1 MKKGWGVLMIVVFGT
16 AILTGSGLEVF
27 LSGQRIASDRY
38 FQVENT
44 VFIHAVT
51 LAEALEAEYEWNN
64 QNKTLKVFFEGT
76 EILFYNHSTFVW
88 MDQRFHEMDTYP
100 RLFQNRFFI
109 PLEGFSQLTGLS
121 YVITGQRIDLAQLP
135 SDLTSHHNPLDWGTP
150 ISRVSEADQ
159 EFLDFWEPGLRQ
171 KPLIVIDPGHG
182 GRDPGAIGSGG
193 STEASLALGICLAL
207 RQFLLQNGFEVI
219 MTRTED
225 VYISLQERA
234 MIANEAKADLFVSVH
249 LNSFLDARVRGMEV
263 YFYDYTEQRYRSR
276 LQRLHGDNLPT
287 SNDTLRFMIDHKET
301 TQQYSEI
308 AAKQMVQAFEESNY
322 RHRGIR
328 RGDFAVLAFPTV
340 PSILIECDF
349 LSNPQVENHLR
360 QASGQQEMARMI
372 LKGIQKYFR
381 FLDQ

>member
-1 MKKGWGVLMIVVFGT
+1 
-16 AILTGSGLEVF
+16 
-27 LSGQRIASDRY
+27 
-38 FQVENT
+38 
-44 VFIHAVT
+44 
-51 LAEALEAEYEWNN
+51 
-64 QNKTLKVFFEGT
+64 
-76 EILFYNHSTFVW
+76 
-88 MDQRFHEMDTYP
+88 
-100 RLFQNRFFI
+100 
-109 PLEGFSQLTGLS
+109 LEGFSQLTGLS

-249 LNSFLDARVRGMEV
+249 LNSFSDARVRGMEV

-287 SNDTLRFMIDHKET
+287 PNDTLRFMIDHKET